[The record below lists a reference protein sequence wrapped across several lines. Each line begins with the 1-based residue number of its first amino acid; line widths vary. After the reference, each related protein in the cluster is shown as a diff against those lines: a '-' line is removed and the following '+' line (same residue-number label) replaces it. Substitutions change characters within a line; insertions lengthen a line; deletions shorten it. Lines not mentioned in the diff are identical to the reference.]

1 MTIAEWFKN
10 KVRVLHK
17 VKEIPT
23 ADSLPGVYFVY
34 KNDGARRAIYIVSR
48 GKLYKIFDSET
59 DAGSGGGHIG
69 GGGGGEQPPIIYN
82 YSVSLTDYSIVVN
95 KSKAWKPQR
104 TTIEAYRG
112 TTKLNYGVSDAPDCY
127 TVTGT
132 ANGCLFE
139 IANGVV
145 TVTSM
150 ERDDCVVTLNIICEG
165 KVSFS
170 RNFRVTK
177 VADGSDGSS
186 GGSGGQG
193 QPGANGEP
201 GEDGKTIL
209 HVYIASDVRPS
220 TPINQRYPPGGGW
233 AVDPPTN
240 VTVPIWVSKA
250 LFKSDGSW
258 GGGYWSTPVQFT
270 ATAAAAGDPGPA
282 LVFRGEYTPVKTYAG
297 TKHHVDVVK
306 YSGRFYM
313 ARTSAGLFS
322 ARNPH
327 SNPQYWLEF
336 QGNFE
341 SVATS
346 LLLAEKAN
354 ISGWQFMPD
363 PSAGYIQD
371 QNGRVVLIGKAD
383 ATVPAIA
390 AGASYQQV
398 ITQKTAPFAVW
409 TNGKLVAKNAEIQ
422 GTISSSTIKGATI
435 EGSVIR
441 GTRIEGLKI
450 KGTDIEGLTIKGNQ
464 IQGGTISGQRI
475 QGGTITGAKITG
487 AQIEATGNFVGKSK
501 TLYKML
507 GGGVHY
513 INSPTVGDA
522 TCILTWP
529 SQADTTCIIQF
540 EPFNDGATYM
550 FMSYKG
556 RGKTYIEGVSQYFQ
570 GFNITPRFAIKGR
583 EYRKVVLSPN
593 YPVLVHCL
601 SPSGGL
607 LSGQTFVSFL
617 VIGEG
622 AEGIGAF

>member
-17 VKEIPT
+17 VTEIPT
-23 ADSLPGVYFVY
+23 AGSLPGVYFVY

-59 DAGSGGGHIG
+59 DAGSGSGHIG
-69 GGGGGEQPPIIYN
+69 GGGSGGDQPPIIYN
-82 YSVSLTDYSIVVN
+82 YNVSLTDYSIVVN
-95 KSKAWKPQR
+95 KWKPQR

-112 TTKLNYGVSDAPDCY
+112 TTRLSYSVSDAPDCY

-132 ANGCLFE
+132 ANGCAFE

-177 VADGSDGSS
+177 VADGTDGSS

-220 TPINQRYPPGGGW
+220 TPTAQRYPPGGGW
-233 AVDPPTN
+233 AVDPPVN

-371 QNGRVVLIGKAD
+371 QNGRVVLIGRAD
-383 ATVPAIA
+383 NTVPAIA
-390 AGASYQQV
+390 AGSSYQEV
-398 ITQKTAPFAVW
+398 ITRKTAPFAVW
-409 TNGKLVAKNAEIQ
+409 TNGKMVAKNAEIQ
-422 GTISSSTIKGATI
+422 GTISSSTIRGTTI

-450 KGTDIEGLTIKGNQ
+450 NASDIQGLTIKGDQ
-464 IQGGTISGQRI
+464 IQGGTISGQKI
-475 QGGTITGAKITG
+475 SGGTITGARITG
-487 AQIEATGNFVGKSK
+487 GEIEATGYITGFTKIF
-501 TLYKML
+501 TLPFL
-507 GGGVHY
+507 APGHY
-513 INSPTVGDA
+513 YLNSPTIKNA
-522 TCILTWP
+522 TCFNAGRDGTYEF
-529 SQADTTCIIQF
+529 IIV
-540 EPFNDGATYM
+540 ESDPFNSGKVYTFANTGLRSEVYIRFNTGGYYFINNEDRCTRLKIKRFCAVQIIMPLINENIGGS
-550 FMSYKG
+550 SY
-556 RGKTYIEGVSQYFQ
+556 SSMA
-570 GFNITPRFAIKGR
+570 AI
-583 EYRKVVLSPN
+583 
-593 YPVLVHCL
+593 
-601 SPSGGL
+601 
-607 LSGQTFVSFL
+607 
-617 VIGEG
+617 VIGVG
-622 AEGIGAF
+622 AESINHI

>member
-17 VKEIPT
+17 VTEIPT
-23 ADSLPGVYFVY
+23 AGSLPGVYFVY

-59 DAGSGGGHIG
+59 DAGSGSGHIG
-69 GGGGGEQPPIIYN
+69 GGGSGGDQPPIIYN
-82 YSVSLTDYSIVVN
+82 YNVSLTDYSIVVN

-104 TTIEAYRG
+104 TTIESYRG
-112 TTKLNYGVSDAPDCY
+112 TTRLNYSVSDAPDCY

-132 ANGCLFE
+132 ANGCAFE

-177 VADGSDGSS
+177 VADGTDGSS

-193 QPGANGEP
+193 QPGANGAD
-201 GEDGKTIL
+201 GEDGKTML
-209 HVYIASDVRPS
+209 PVYIANEVRPS
-220 TPINQRYPPGGGW
+220 PPRNQRYPPGGGW
-233 AVDPPTN
+233 AVDPPVG
-240 VTVPIWVSKA
+240 VTVPIWVSTA

-258 GGGYWSTPVQFT
+258 GGGHWSEPVQFT

-371 QNGRVVLIGKAD
+371 QNGRVVLIGRAD
-383 ATVPAIA
+383 NTIPAIA
-390 AGASYQQV
+390 AGASYQEV
-398 ITQKTAPFAVW
+398 ITRKTAPFAVW
-409 TNGKLVAKNAEIQ
+409 TNGKMVAKNAEIQ
-422 GTISSSTIKGATI
+422 GTISSSTIRGTTI

-450 KGTDIEGLTIKGNQ
+450 NASDIQGLTIKGEQ

-475 QGGTITGAKITG
+475 QGGTITGAR
-487 AQIEATGNFVGKSK
+487 IEATGNFIGRSK
-501 TLYKML
+501 QYWTGL
-507 GGGVHY
+507 GGNGTYY

-522 TCILTWP
+522 
-529 SQADTTCIIQF
+529 SCIIVSPSFGDVTCVIQP
-540 EPFNDGATYM
+540 ESFNEGACYTFVAPRVHGGGSAYVVGLNNSGV
-550 FMSYKG
+550 FILRGRRYK
-556 RGKTYIEGVSQYFQ
+556 R
-570 GFNITPRFAIKGR
+570 IKLR
-583 EYRKVVLSPN
+583 PN
-593 YPVLVHCL
+593 YPITILCRYAAINGSVPIDMGFIV
-601 SPSGGL
+601 
-607 LSGQTFVSFL
+607 V
-617 VIGEG
+617 GEG
-622 AEGIGAF
+622 ADGEVEV

>member
-112 TTKLNYGVSDAPDCY
+112 TTKLNYGVSDATDYY

-132 ANGCLFE
+132 ANGCSFE

-220 TPINQRYPPGGGW
+220 TPTTQRYPPGGGW

-327 SNPQYWLEF
+327 SSPQYWLEF

-341 SVATS
+341 SVATN

-441 GTRIEGLKI
+441 GSRIEGLKI
-450 KGTDIEGLTIKGNQ
+450 KGTDIEGLSIKGDQ

-475 QGGTITGAKITG
+475 QGGTIMGSKIQGGT
-487 AQIEATGNFVGKSK
+487 ISATG
-501 TLYKML
+501 
-507 GGGVHY
+507 
-513 INSPTVGDA
+513 
-522 TCILTWP
+522 
-529 SQADTTCIIQF
+529 
-540 EPFNDGATYM
+540 
-550 FMSYKG
+550 
-556 RGKTYIEGVSQYFQ
+556 YIEGFIKVYSYPGIRLNPGIYYMNYGTIGSSTCFKALND
-570 GFNITPRFAIKGR
+570 GSYEFIIVPDSFNSG
-583 EYRKVVLSPN
+583 KV
-593 YPVLVHCL
+593 Y
-601 SPSGGL
+601 
-607 LSGQTFVSFL
+607 TFSN
-617 VIGEG
+617 IGENTRLDVRFSEDDFHFINNEDRCTRIRIKRFCSVQVIVPLIDESFWSGVHTEYSALVVGVG
-622 AEGIGAF
+622 AESINHI